1 MVYQEQKNMSYACLK
16 SETQNPRYGFRFR
29 VTSYISYNPT
39 DIKKSFISKT
49 KIVRFFPQ
57 IFWGH
62 RVANIQTIH

>member
-49 KIVRFFPQ
+49 KK
-57 IFWGH
+57 
-62 RVANIQTIH
+62 